1 LIPCSD
7 ALENAIVEVSEES
20 TQTDFIFEQTFED
33 KSSQVSPGFNKVD
46 KSTMRNQVTD
56 DIEDQ
61 FENFDHEEFAFFE
74 EWTEAGRV
82 VNADGHFNSM
92 GLTDAQWKIGLHF
105 CFI

>member
-1 LIPCSD
+1 
-7 ALENAIVEVSEES
+7 
-20 TQTDFIFEQTFED
+20 
-33 KSSQVSPGFNKVD
+33 
-46 KSTMRNQVTD
+46 MRNQVTD

-82 VNADGHFNSM
+82 VNADGHLNSM